1 MLLVVKRTVSDK
13 TSLLFSSNFWKDEE
27 KQETNVPT
35 NCKSIS
41 SQPNLGSAG
50 EITGT
55 PSSVWPSTVNV
66 H

>member
-35 NCKSIS
+35 NCKSIA

-55 PSSVWPSTVNV
+55 T
-66 H
+66 